1 MDLLLYAFQL
11 IVILLFLTNANLSG
25 ANKAGIAS
33 FLGSLWVGCVVAAVI
48 WFGWDGFGFA
58 LGASV
63 VGPVVLRGPAVRLA
77 AWLMGLGSPR
87 GRGAYPGPP
96 PLRLTALSR
105 TLGDYSYLRSSKEVL
120 EELTRPGPSP
130 KDLALDELIKMVGA
144 NAGTRVILDHHGI
157 LPESLK
163 DTYHWLCAAGAAQWA
178 GAHFAAASALF
189 FPRSLDFVLS
199 ARQSGVPALDV
210 AYAGHRALWERL
222 AASNDRLIDN
232 LAFCRLAPRSE
243 TCLQD
248 FMPCAEPRDPLL
260 RLSRG
265 STPLLGSR
273 N

>member
-11 IVILLFLTNANLSG
+11 IVIFLFLTNANLSG
-25 ANKAGIAS
+25 TKTASIGS

-63 VGPVVLRGPAVRLA
+63 LGPLVLRGPAARLA
-77 AWLMGLGSPR
+77 AWLMGLGAPG
-87 GRGAYPGPP
+87 GRSAYPGPP
-96 PLRLTALSR
+96 PHRLTVLSR
-105 TLGDYSYLRSSKEVL
+105 TLGDYNYLRSSKQVL

-130 KDLALDELIKMVGA
+130 KDLALDELIEMVGA
-144 NAGTRVILDHHGI
+144 DPGTRAVLDQQGV

-199 ARQSGVPALDV
+199 ARRSGVAALDV
-210 AYAGHRALWERL
+210 AYAVIGY
-222 AASNDRLIDN
+222 
-232 LAFCRLAPRSE
+232 FRSGS
-243 TCLQD
+243 
-248 FMPCAEPRDPLL
+248 PLPTI
-260 RLSRG
+260 S
-265 STPLLGSR
+265 
-273 N
+273 